1 MKSNPNPA
9 ATESTPAPATSSW
22 RSLLAS
28 SRDFLPWLVLI
39 ANLIYSFGLKQS
51 TNDRTQQQ
59 SQEDHIA
66 IQEMR
71 SQLSDLGKQEAVLA
85 TKVDLLISGTFKVHR
100 DGQ

>member
-1 MKSNPNPA
+1 MKPNPNPA
-9 ATESTPAPATSSW
+9 GTESTTAPMTSSW

-28 SRDFLPWLVLI
+28 SRDFLPWLILI

-51 TNDRTQQQ
+51 TNDRTQQTA
-59 SQEDHIA
+59 QEDHIA

-71 SQLSDLGKQEAVLA
+71 SQLSNLGKQEAVLA
-85 TKVDLLISGTFKVHR
+85 TKVDLLISGAFKVHR